1 MANIKSQI
9 KRNKQNEV
17 TNGANRQK
25 ISKLRTLI
33 KKYKMS
39 VDTANPSAVELKNE
53 VISYIDNCA
62 SKGLIKKNNADRK
75 KSQIMTYQPK
85 SSQ

>member
-9 KRNKQNEV
+9 KRNKQNET
-17 TNGANRQK
+17 TNSANRQK

-33 KKYKMS
+33 KKYKAS
-39 VDTANPSAVELKNE
+39 VDTANPNATELKNE

-62 SKGLIKKNNADRK
+62 SKGLIKQNNAARK
-75 KSQIMTYQPK
+75 KSQIMTYQAK